1 MPANSFSPTL
11 SLQSNLIRKLDHTPT
26 KCINKFLKR
35 LVDFFK
41 PSNNRFSH
49 QDLVPGQAMP
59 AYVNAGL
66 DLIDVLLS
74 STEVSLLS
82 SLCRS
87 TFITNV
93 FRLQLECMRYITV
106 YFSDISQH
114 LLAVTTSSRA
124 HDCLFSPQHM
134 NNTMCQ
140 QYFLYIGRMC
150 RTNKGIEVLKNTFVF
165 E

>member
-1 MPANSFSPTL
+1 MPANSLSVTI

-26 KCINKFLKR
+26 RCINKFLKR

-66 DLIDVLLS
+66 DLIDVLLG

-87 TFITNV
+87 TFITNA
-93 FRLQLECMRYITV
+93 FR
-106 YFSDISQH
+106 FSARMH
-114 LLAVTTSSRA
+114 AL
-124 HDCLFSPQHM
+124 HNGLF
-134 NNTMCQ
+134 
-140 QYFLYIGRMC
+140 L
-150 RTNKGIEVLKNTFVF
+150 
-165 E
+165 